1 MIITVIIIIILVI
14 MVIICYVQAIRNPF
28 IWVPE
33 TIGGALSTTGL
44 VLMMIFPR

>member
-1 MIITVIIIIILVI
+1 MIIIIVLII
-14 MVIICYVQAIRNPF
+14 IVIIYYLQAIKNPF

-44 VLMMIFPR
+44 VLMLIFPR